1 MDHKRTFYLL
11 EQLILKYK
19 AHHQTTS
26 VKEVP
31 DGIDF
36 YFLHR
41 NHAVKF
47 QEFLTSV
54 IPCRAKSASE
64 KVLSEDLNNNKVN
77 AKYTFSVE
85 IVPICKDDVI
95 CLHPRQHASNGNMGP
110 IVLCSGITSSVK
122 VLDPVTMQRGE
133 IRQELYYKNPRV
145 AIMTLKQS
153 TEYTVLDSELTGLS
167 AGKLLQADLT
177 LARTR
182 DLGSNDE
189 RFRAL
194 THLGHLLQVLL
205 SPTLRPPFTSAAT
218 ARHAGQLDRSTE
230 PGQPTVG

>member
-1 MDHKRTFYLL
+1 VSLLQVDHKRTFYLL
-11 EQLILKYK
+11 EQMILKYK
-19 AHHQTTS
+19 AHQQTTS

-54 IPCRAKSASE
+54 IPCRPKSASE

-95 CLHPRQHASNGNMGP
+95 CLHPRQHASNGNIGP
-110 IVLCSGITSSVK
+110 IVLCSGVTQSVK
-122 VLDPVTMQRGE
+122 LLDPTTMQRGE
-133 IRQELYYKNPRV
+133 LRQEAYYKNARA
-145 AIMTLKQS
+145 AIMTLKQA

-167 AGKLLQADLT
+167 AGKMQQAELT

-194 THLGHLLQVLL
+194 THLGHLLQVAP
-205 SPTLRPPFTSAAT
+205 SPSSQSTHAA
-218 ARHAGQLDRSTE
+218 AGVRC
-230 PGQPTVG
+230 